1 MGFEQEDID
10 LFAVVWCSSN
20 ATTYTAYIDG
30 MLGIIYGWVIR
41 FTGSSLIGIG
51 VYVILYLLTSR
62 PLVGP

>member
-41 FTGSSLIGIG
+41 FYFTGCSLIGIG
-51 VYVILYLLTSR
+51 V
-62 PLVGP
+62 